1 MKGGSRTKQPTEY
14 RHKKNR
20 TMAQQKRKSVQREG
34 KEKREAAQ
42 GRSEEDRM

>member
-1 MKGGSRTKQPTEY
+1 MKGGSRTKQSTEY
-14 RHKKNR
+14 RQER
-20 TMAQQKRKSVQREG
+20 TEQRHDRKMSVQEEG